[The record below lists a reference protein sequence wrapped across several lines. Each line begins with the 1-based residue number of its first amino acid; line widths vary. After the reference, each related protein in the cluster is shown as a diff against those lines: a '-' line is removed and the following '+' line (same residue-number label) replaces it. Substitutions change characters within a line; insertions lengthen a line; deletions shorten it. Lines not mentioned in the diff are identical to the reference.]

1 MKRGISVT
9 RDYDYHNTPC
19 VVITKKRGKL
29 TIPEIT
35 DILHYEDQQRW
46 SGRYALLLDCTEVT
60 MGGNGCLDMMDE
72 RPGDA
77 VVLYE
82 LEEGEPCPVCNAS
95 LPPFQYCPT
104 CGSAWAENGTNI
116 ETHLADMQQEASRSI
131 KNPDASEA
139 SRLAWYWSHIGSID
153 LARQL
158 GLISEKRR
166 QELYEE
172 MRPLKPAITVPVDT
186 EGVNRNE

>member
-1 MKRGISVT
+1 
-9 RDYDYHNTPC
+9 
-19 VVITKKRGKL
+19 
-29 TIPEIT
+29 
-35 DILHYEDQQRW
+35 
-46 SGRYALLLDCTEVT
+46 

-116 ETHLADMQQEASRSI
+116 ETHLADMQQEHQKSGRFRGITLGVVLVAH
-131 KNPDASEA
+131 
-139 SRLAWYWSHIGSID
+139 RLY
-153 LARQL
+153 
-158 GLISEKRR
+158 
-166 QELYEE
+166 
-172 MRPLKPAITVPVDT
+172 
-186 EGVNRNE
+186 

>member
-1 MKRGISVT
+1 MKRGISIN
-9 RDYDYHNTPC
+9 RDYDYQGIPC
-19 VVITKKRGKL
+19 VVIKKKRGKL
-29 TIPEIT
+29 TLPEIT
-35 DILHYEDQQRW
+35 DTLHYGGRQCW
-46 SGRYALLLDCTEVT
+46 VGRYVILLDCTEVT

-72 RPGDA
+72 DPGDA
-77 VVLYE
+77 VVLYQ

-116 ETHLADMQQEASRSI
+116 ETLLAAMQQEASRSI
-131 KNPDASEA
+131 KNPGASEA

-158 GLISEKRR
+158 DLISEKRR

>member
-19 VVITKKRGKL
+19 VVIAKKRGKL

-82 LEEGEPCPVCNAS
+82 VEEGASCPVCNTS
-95 LPPFQYCPT
+95 LPPFQYCPA
-104 CGSAWAENGTNI
+104 CGNAWAESGADI
-116 ETHLADMQQEASRSI
+116 ETLLASMQQEASRNI
-131 KNPDASEA
+131 KNPSVSEA
-139 SRLAWYWSHIGSID
+139 SCLAWYWSHIGAID
-153 LARQL
+153 LARQM
-158 GLISEKRR
+158 GIISEERR
-166 QELYEE
+166 KELYEE
-172 MRPLKPAITVPVDT
+172 MRSLKPTAAVPVNAK
-186 EGVNRNE
+186 G

>member
-1 MKRGISVT
+1 M
-9 RDYDYHNTPC
+9 
-19 VVITKKRGKL
+19 
-29 TIPEIT
+29 
-35 DILHYEDQQRW
+35 
-46 SGRYALLLDCTEVT
+46 
-60 MGGNGCLDMMDE
+60 DMMDE

-116 ETHLADMQQEASRSI
+116 ETHLADMQQEASRNI

-139 SRLAWYWSHIGSID
+139 SRLAWYWSHIGSISWTSFQKS
-153 LARQL
+153 AGGNSMKKCGR
-158 GLISEKRR
+158 SN
-166 QELYEE
+166 
-172 MRPLKPAITVPVDT
+172 RP
-186 EGVNRNE
+186 

>member
-1 MKRGISVT
+1 M
-9 RDYDYHNTPC
+9 
-19 VVITKKRGKL
+19 
-29 TIPEIT
+29 
-35 DILHYEDQQRW
+35 
-46 SGRYALLLDCTEVT
+46 
-60 MGGNGCLDMMDE
+60 DMMDE

-116 ETHLADMQQEASRSI
+116 ETHLADMQQEASRNI

-158 GLISEKRR
+158 DLISEKRR
-166 QELYEE
+166 RELYEE
-172 MRPLKPAITVPVDT
+172 MRPLKPAITVPVDFQYNFCVPVDSKELKCRLRFGIHSAMEF
-186 EGVNRNE
+186 EGFYQLLISLGGHILFWR

>member
-104 CGSAWAENGTNI
+104 CGSRQAGASKIRTLQRHHAWRGTGR
-116 ETHLADMQQEASRSI
+116 TSALLTSPGSWASFQKSVGRNSMKRCGRS
-131 KNPDASEA
+131 N
-139 SRLAWYWSHIGSID
+139 
-153 LARQL
+153 
-158 GLISEKRR
+158 
-166 QELYEE
+166 
-172 MRPLKPAITVPVDT
+172 RP
-186 EGVNRNE
+186 

>member
-1 MKRGISVT
+1 MKRGISIK
-9 RDYDYHNTPC
+9 RDYDYHDIPC

-35 DILHYEDQQRW
+35 DTLHYGDHQCW
-46 SGRYALLLDCTEVT
+46 IGRYVILLDCTEVT

-72 RPGDA
+72 QPGDA
-77 VVLYE
+77 VVLYQ
-82 LEEGEPCPVCNAS
+82 LEEGEPCPVCNTS

-116 ETHLADMQQEASRSI
+116 ETLLAAMQQEASRSI
-131 KNPDASEA
+131 KNPGASEA

-172 MRPLKPAITVPVDT
+172 MQPLKPAITVLADT
-186 EGVNRNE
+186 ERVSRHE

>member
-1 MKRGISVT
+1 M
-9 RDYDYHNTPC
+9 
-19 VVITKKRGKL
+19 
-29 TIPEIT
+29 
-35 DILHYEDQQRW
+35 
-46 SGRYALLLDCTEVT
+46 
-60 MGGNGCLDMMDE
+60 DMMDE

-82 LEEGEPCPVCNAS
+82 LEEGASCPVCNAS
-95 LPPFQYCPT
+95 LPLFQYCPT

-158 GLISEKRR
+158 DLISEKRR

-186 EGVNRNE
+186 EGVNRHE

>member
-1 MKRGISVT
+1 
-9 RDYDYHNTPC
+9 
-19 VVITKKRGKL
+19 
-29 TIPEIT
+29 
-35 DILHYEDQQRW
+35 
-46 SGRYALLLDCTEVT
+46 
-60 MGGNGCLDMMDE
+60 MGGNGCLDMMDKD
-72 RPGDA
+72 PGDA
-77 VVLYE
+77 VVLYQ

-104 CGSAWAENGTNI
+104 CGSAWAEDGTNI
-116 ETHLADMQQEASRSI
+116 ETLLAAMQQEASRNI
-131 KNPDASEA
+131 KNPGASEA

-172 MRPLKPAITVPVDT
+172 MRPLKSATTVFVDT
-186 EGVNRNE
+186 EGMNRHE